1 MRSMH
6 GVCNSVFVSLDLYV
20 LMLVTFF
27 EFGHAFGMS
36 KRKFQHLWQLQLPQ
50 VLKTP
55 GSTLRVFDQ
64 MCQNDTKRVI

>member
-1 MRSMH
+1 M
-6 GVCNSVFVSLDLYV
+6 YV

-27 EFGHAFGMS
+27 EFGHAESMS